1 MLAVLQLEVMS
12 KIWNAGGKNFCE
24 LGSKIVKNDLH
35 DTANT
40 IFKITKISVTSNGK
54 RHLVAVICS
63 RSYEEDYLNKKDR
76 SVNKRD
82 KTSQKL
88 LKRIKIK
95 PQCTLSYFISGYN
108 HKLNYYIRMVP
119 NISNLL
125 RHTDNV
131 VKKGFIPAINKVN
144 ITSAKVR

>member
-1 MLAVLQLEVMS
+1 M
-12 KIWNAGGKNFCE
+12 
-24 LGSKIVKNDLH
+24 
-35 DTANT
+35 
-40 IFKITKISVTSNGK
+40 
-54 RHLVAVICS
+54 AVICS

-88 LKRIKIK
+88 LKWINIK

-144 ITSAKVR
+144 VTSGKVR